1 MVGTLNVRRLNILS
15 TPSPVFFVSVASK
28 GFSYTVSLLF
38 ATLTGRSV
46 SVAGKGLKRK
56 VGSDSDM
63 VGAGQRRVPGERKDR
78 D

>member
-1 MVGTLNVRRLNILS
+1 
-15 TPSPVFFVSVASK
+15 VFFVSVAAK
-28 GFSYTVSLLF
+28 GLKQAVSLLF
-38 ATLTGRSV
+38 ATLAGRYV